1 MLEQDLSTL
10 SKHPVWYLVLISN
23 GKFLILLNGK
33 FDLAREMFDKMP
45 ERDLF
50 SWNVMLSGYVRN
62 KILLMLVNCLI
73 EA

>member
-10 SKHPVWYLVLISN
+10 SKHPVWYPVLISN

>member
-10 SKHPVWYLVLISN
+10 SKHPVWYPVLISN
-23 GKFLILLNGK
+23 GKFDI
-33 FDLAREMFDKMP
+33 AREMFDKMP